1 MAERLPFIAHVK
13 RNNDGDWNTPHY
25 LDEHLRDV
33 AELAAAIAPAT
44 LSDWARLA
52 GRWHDL
58 GKYRPPFQDYLRKAS
73 GYDAENAH
81 IEQAPGRVSHSIA
94 GARYA
99 ITALGN
105 GLGHILAYAIS
116 GHHAGLPNGRG
127 DAGSLYNRLTTGD
140 EEYQQ
145 AREQAIPADIL
156 QAIPVSLPPLS
167 EENIA
172 LWLRML
178 FSCLVD
184 ADFLDT
190 ERYMSPENAARREKT
205 ASLTLASLQPRYQS
219 HMHALAGRNP
229 QSPLHQLRQSILDET
244 RQSASLPPGLFS
256 LTVPTGGGKTLAS
269 LGFALDHA
277 LRHGK
282 KRIIYA
288 IPYTSIIEQNAAVF
302 RQALGDDAVVEHHC
316 NLDNSDDARARLACE
331 NWDAP
336 IIVTTNVQLF
346 ESLHAARTSRCR
358 KLHNLADSVII
369 LDEAQQLPRDFHA
382 PITQVMQQLT
392 ELFGVSW
399 VLCTA
404 TQPVLE
410 AQRNPFGQLLMPGL
424 TQVREI
430 IARPTQL
437 ADALRRVE
445 VRFSLTP
452 CEWRTLAADLA
463 AQPCVL
469 CIVNTRADART
480 LYQLLAD
487 DPDVLH
493 LSAQMCAEHRSQVI
507 TQIKQRLEARQQGD
521 NRPLRVISTPLVEA
535 GVDLDFP
542 TVWRA
547 IAGLD
552 AIAQAAGR
560 CNREGKL
567 TRPGIVQVFMPP
579 ALPPAGALRQA
590 AQCTLEMVN
599 ACLLTDPLSPE
610 AFHDYFTRFN
620 SKGERD
626 RHGIGRLLRA
636 EPDSDIGLAIC
647 FRDAAEKFRLIDD
660 TGVAV
665 IVPWQPDG
673 EEQNPVEYWLQCLES
688 DAGAHWVY
696 RKLQRYSVTLPQ
708 TLAVRLQALGALQP
722 RAGLLVLL
730 DSHYCRN
737 TGVKLPEALL
747 SAEDSVI

>member
-1 MAERLPFIAHVK
+1 MAERLSFIAHVK
-13 RNNDGDWNTPHY
+13 RNNDGDWSTPHY
-25 LDEHLRDV
+25 LDAHLREV
-33 AELAAAIAPAT
+33 AELAAAIAPTA

-99 ITALGN
+99 ITALGK

-140 EEYQQ
+140 DEYQQ

-219 HMHALAGRNP
+219 HMHTLAGRNP

-244 RQSASLPPGLFS
+244 RQAAALAPGLFS

-302 RQALGDDAVVEHHC
+302 RQALGEEAVIEHHC

-336 IIVTTNVQLF
+336 VIVTTNVQLF
-346 ESLHAARTSRCR
+346 ESLHAARPSRCR

-437 ADALRRVE
+437 ADSLRRVE

-452 CEWRTLAADLA
+452 CDWQTLATDLA
-463 AQPCVL
+463 AQAGVL

-480 LYQLLAD
+480 LYRLLAD

-507 TQIKQRLEARQQGD
+507 AEIKQRLAARQQGD
-521 NRPLRVISTPLVEA
+521 NRPLRVISTQLVEA

-560 CNREGKL
+560 CNREGQL

-599 ACLLTDPLSPE
+599 AGLLSDPLSPA
-610 AFHDYFTRFN
+610 AFRDYFTRFN

-636 EPDSDIGLAIC
+636 EPDSEIGLAIC

-660 TGVAV
+660 AGVAV

-673 EEQNPVEYWLQCLES
+673 EEPSPVEYWLQCLES

-722 RAGLLVLL
+722 RAGLLVLV

>member
-156 QAIPVSLPPLS
+156 QAIPVSLPTLS

-229 QSPLHQLRQSILDET
+229 QSPLYQLRQSILDET
-244 RQSASLPPGLFS
+244 RQAASLPPGLFS

-269 LGFALDHA
+269 LGFALNHA

-452 CEWRTLAADLA
+452 CDWRTLAADLA

-469 CIVNTRADART
+469 CIVNTRADARA

-560 CNREGKL
+560 CNREGQL
-567 TRPGIVQVFMPP
+567 TRRGIVQVFMPP

-665 IVPWQPDG
+665 IVPWQPDD
-673 EEQNPVEYWLQCLES
+673 EEPSPVEYWLQCLES